1 MELESKIQSRII
13 GYLRAN
19 GYFVTKLSVTSTT
32 GIPDVLAIKDG
43 KALFVEVKRKGN
55 KPSEL
60 QLYRI
65 KELQSYGAECI
76 VAYSIEDLV
85 KIVNKP

>member
-13 GYLRAN
+13 GKLREC
-19 GYFVTKLSVTSTT
+19 GYFVTKLSVTSTA
-32 GIPDVLAIKDG
+32 GIPDLLAIKEG
-43 KALFVEVKRKGN
+43 RAYFIEVKRDGN

-65 KELQSYGAECI
+65 KELQSYGAVVI
-76 VAYSIEDLV
+76 VAYSLDDILN
-85 KIVNKP
+85 IC